1 MNILIDINHPAHVHY
16 FRNFSEI
23 MMDMGHQTLFVSRD
37 KEMAQKLLNHYKIP
51 FIDRG
56 KGENGKIGKFI
67 YMAYANWKLLSVS
80 KKFRPDIFLNFLHPY
95 PSQVA
100 SFLSK
105 PSLVFS
111 DSEHAKLHHQLTV
124 PFASTIYTPS
134 CYLTDLGKKQVRF
147 KSYMELSYLHPNY
160 FSPNPEIFHILGI
173 TEREK
178 FVIVR
183 FVSWGAA
190 HDFGMTGMSLQN
202 KIHAVKALSKY
213 ARVFISSEG
222 KLPEDLEKY
231 RIKIP
236 YDRIHDAL
244 YYSSMIF
251 GESGTMSSEAAVL
264 GTPAFFISSLK
275 LGYLED
281 QEREFGLV
289 FNYGISEADQK
300 KAIEKA
306 VEILQDQEG
315 DAIFQ
320 AKRKKLLA
328 NCIDTTA
335 FMVNEVLNHED

>member
-23 MMDMGHQTLFVSRD
+23 VRKIGHKTLFVSRD

-56 KGENGKIGKFI
+56 KGKDGKIGKFM
-67 YMAYANWKLLSVS
+67 YMAYANWKLHSVS
-80 KKFRPDIFLNFLHPY
+80 RKFQPDIFLNFLHPY

-100 SFLSK
+100 SYLSK

-111 DSEHAKLHHQLTV
+111 DTEHAKLHHQLTV

-147 KSYMELSYLHPNY
+147 KSYMELSYLHPTY
-160 FSPNPEIFHILGI
+160 FKPNPEIFDILGI
-173 TEREK
+173 NENEK

-183 FVSWGAA
+183 FVSWRAA
-190 HDFGMTGMSLQN
+190 HDFGITGMSLQN
-202 KIHAVKALSKY
+202 KIHAVQELAKY
-213 ARVFISSEG
+213 GRVFISSEG
-222 KLPEDLEKY
+222 KLPEDLEKF

-275 LGYLED
+275 LGYLEE
-281 QEREFGLV
+281 QEKEFGLV
-289 FNYGISEADQK
+289 FNYGISETDQK
-300 KAIEKA
+300 NAIAKA
-306 VEILQDQEG
+306 VEILDDPES
-315 DAIFQ
+315 DFIFRE
-320 AKRKKLLA
+320 KRKKLLE
-328 NCIDTTA
+328 NCIDTTE
-335 FMVNEVLNHED
+335 FMVKEVLKNE

>member
-23 MMDMGHQTLFVSRD
+23 MREIGHQTLFVSRD

-56 KGENGKIGKFI
+56 KGKDGKIGKFM
-67 YMAYANWKLLSVS
+67 YMAYANWKLHSVAR
-80 KKFRPDIFLNFLHPY
+80 KFRPDLFLNFLHPY

-100 SFLSK
+100 SYLSK

-124 PFASTIYTPS
+124 PFASTIYTPA
-134 CYLTDLGKKQVRF
+134 CYLTDLGKKQIRF
-147 KSYMELSYLHPNY
+147 KSYMELSYLHPAY
-160 FSPNPEIFHILGI
+160 FTPNPEIFEILGVH
-173 TEREK
+173 EKEK

-202 KIHAVKALSKY
+202 KIHAVQELSKY

-222 KLPEDLEKY
+222 KLPENLEKY

-275 LGYLED
+275 LGYLEE
-281 QEREFGLV
+281 QEKEFGLV
-289 FNYGISEADQK
+289 FNYGISEIDQK
-300 KAIEKA
+300 SAIGKA
-306 VEILQDQEG
+306 VEILKDQESE
-315 DAIFQ
+315 AIFQ
-320 AKRKKLLA
+320 AKRENLLA
-328 NCIDTTA
+328 QCIDTTS
-335 FMVNEVLNHED
+335 FMVKEVLKHE